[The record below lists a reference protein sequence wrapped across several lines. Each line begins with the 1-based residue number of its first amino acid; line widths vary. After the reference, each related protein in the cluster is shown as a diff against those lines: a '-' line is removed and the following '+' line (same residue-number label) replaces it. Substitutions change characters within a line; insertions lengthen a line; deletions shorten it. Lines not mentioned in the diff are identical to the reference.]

1 MPVRKNLTR
10 HLLARCQKF
19 VTPGSLHSIVCV
31 CVAVTN
37 LRCAKKRRKEVIME
51 KIIVALDAMGGD
63 YAPEQ
68 TVQGAVN
75 AVNSAEE
82 IKVILVGKQ
91 DLIQAELAKYEYNS
105 DSIEVVHAEEIIDM
119 GDVPTAA
126 IKNKK
131 DSSLVVAMRLVRDGK
146 ADAVVSAG
154 STGAILVGGQ
164 LVVGRLKGIKRP
176 PLAPFVP
183 TTKGFSLLIDCG
195 ANVDA
200 RPEHLVQFAQMG
212 SIYFENVMGKKNPTV
227 GLLNI
232 GTEEEKGNQLVKD
245 TKPLLKECKGINYIG
260 SIESREI
267 VRGAADVIVCEAFV
281 GNIVLKF
288 FEGLALTMFDSL
300 KQGLLSSLRTKIGTV
315 LVKPALKGLKKQFDT
330 SSQGGAP
337 LLGLKGLVVKAH
349 GNSTCK
355 EIEIA
360 IKQCVSFKKQG
371 INEKIKESICE

>member
-1 MPVRKNLTR
+1 
-10 HLLARCQKF
+10 
-19 VTPGSLHSIVCV
+19 
-31 CVAVTN
+31 
-37 LRCAKKRRKEVIME
+37 ME
-51 KIIVALDAMGGD
+51 KVVVALDAMGGD

-75 AVNSAEE
+75 AVNSTDE
-82 IKVILVGKQ
+82 IKVILVGKE
-91 DLIQAELAKYEYNS
+91 DMIQTELKKYEY
-105 DSIEVVHAEEIIDM
+105 DTKDIEVVNATEIIDM

-126 IKNKK
+126 IKDKK

-212 SIYFENVMGKKNPTV
+212 SIYYENVMGKKNPTV

-245 TKPLLKECKGINYIG
+245 TKPLLKECKNINYIG
-260 SIESREI
+260 SIEAREI
-267 VRGAADVIVCEAFV
+267 VRGGADVIVCEAFV
-281 GNIVLKF
+281 GNVVLKF

-300 KQGLLSSLRTKIGTV
+300 KQGLMSSLRTKIGML
-315 LVKPALKGLKKQFDT
+315 LVKPALKGLKNQFDT

-349 GNSTCK
+349 GNSSSK

-360 IKQCVSFKKQG
+360 IKQCISFKKQK

>member
-1 MPVRKNLTR
+1 
-10 HLLARCQKF
+10 
-19 VTPGSLHSIVCV
+19 
-31 CVAVTN
+31 
-37 LRCAKKRRKEVIME
+37 ME
-51 KIIVALDAMGGD
+51 KVVVALDAMGGD

-75 AVNSAEE
+75 AVNSTDE
-82 IKVILVGKQ
+82 IKVILVGKE
-91 DLIQAELAKYEYNS
+91 DMIQTELKKYEYNTE
-105 DSIEVVHAEEIIDM
+105 DIEVVNATEIIDM
-119 GDVPTAA
+119 GDVPTVA
-126 IKNKK
+126 IKDKK

-200 RPEHLVQFAQMG
+200 RPEHLLQFAQMG
-212 SIYFENVMGKKNPTV
+212 SIYYENVMGKKNPTV

-245 TKPLLKECKGINYIG
+245 TKLLLKECKNINYIG
-260 SIESREI
+260 SIEAREI
-267 VRGAADVIVCEAFV
+267 VRGGADVIVCEAFV
-281 GNIVLKF
+281 GNVVLKF

-300 KQGLLSSLRTKIGTV
+300 KQGLLSSIRTKIGT
-315 LVKPALKGLKKQFDT
+315 LLIKPALKGLKKQFDT

-349 GNSTCK
+349 GNSGSK

-360 IKQCVSFKKQG
+360 IKQCISFKKQK

>member
-1 MPVRKNLTR
+1 
-10 HLLARCQKF
+10 
-19 VTPGSLHSIVCV
+19 
-31 CVAVTN
+31 
-37 LRCAKKRRKEVIME
+37 ME
-51 KIIVALDAMGGD
+51 KVIVALDAMGGD

-75 AVNSAEE
+75 AVRSSSD
-82 IKVILVGKQ
+82 IKVILVGKEER
-91 DLIQAELAKYEYNS
+91 LKEELYTKCGYSGDA
-105 DSIEVVHAEEIIDM
+105 IEIVNATEIIEM
-119 GDVPTAA
+119 GDVPTTA

-131 DSSLVVAMRLVRDGK
+131 DSSLVVAMKLVRDGK

-164 LVVGRLKGIKRP
+164 LVVGRLRGIKRP

-183 TTKGFSLLIDCG
+183 TTKGFSLLLDCG

-212 SIYFENVMGKKNPTV
+212 SIYYENVMGKKNPTV
-227 GLLNI
+227 GILNI

-245 TKPLLKECKGINYIG
+245 TKPLLEQCGTINYVG

-267 VRGAADVIVCEAFV
+267 VRGAVDVIVCEAFV

-288 FEGLALTMFDSL
+288 FEGLTLTLFDSL
-300 KQGLLSSLRTKIGTV
+300 KQGLMSSLRTKIGTL

-349 GNSTCK
+349 GNSTSK

-360 IKQCVSFKKQG
+360 IKQCVSFKKQK
-371 INEKIKESICE
+371 INEKIKESISE

>member
-1 MPVRKNLTR
+1 
-10 HLLARCQKF
+10 
-19 VTPGSLHSIVCV
+19 
-31 CVAVTN
+31 
-37 LRCAKKRRKEVIME
+37 ME
-51 KIIVALDAMGGD
+51 KVIVALDAMGGD

-68 TVQGAVN
+68 TVKGAVN
-75 AVNSAEE
+75 AINSSKE
-82 IKVILVGKQ
+82 IKVILVGKE
-91 DLIQAELAKYEYNS
+91 DLIQNELSKYEYDKECIDVVNAT
-105 DSIEVVHAEEIIDM
+105 EVIDM
-119 GDVPTAA
+119 GDVPTVA
-126 IKNKK
+126 IKDKK
-131 DSSLVVAMRLVRDGK
+131 DSSLVVAMKLVREGK
-146 ADAVVSAG
+146 ADAVISAG

-164 LVVGRLKGIKRP
+164 VLVGRIKGIKRP
-176 PLAPFVP
+176 PLAPFIP

-212 SIYFENVMGKKNPTV
+212 SVYYENVMGKKNPTV

-245 TKPLLKECKGINYIG
+245 TKPLLSECKNINYIG

-267 VRGAADVIVCEAFV
+267 VKGAADVIVCEAFV

-288 FEGLALTMFDSL
+288 FEGLALTLFDCL
-300 KQGLLSSLRTKIGTV
+300 KQGLMSSLRTKLGT
-315 LVKPALKGLKKQFDT
+315 LMVKPALKGLKKQFDT

-349 GNSTCK
+349 GNSTSK

-360 IKQCVSFKKQG
+360 IKQCISFKKQK
-371 INEKIKESICE
+371 INEKIKESISE

>member
-1 MPVRKNLTR
+1 
-10 HLLARCQKF
+10 
-19 VTPGSLHSIVCV
+19 
-31 CVAVTN
+31 
-37 LRCAKKRRKEVIME
+37 ME
-51 KIIVALDAMGGD
+51 KVVVALDAMGGD

-68 TVQGAVN
+68 TVKGAVN
-75 AVNSAEE
+75 AVNSSDE
-82 IKVILVGKQ
+82 IKVLLVGKEE
-91 DLIQAELAKYEYNS
+91 LIQEELKKYEY
-105 DSIEVVHAEEIIDM
+105 DSRLIDVVNATEIIEM

-126 IKNKK
+126 VKKKK
-131 DSSLVVAMRLVRDGK
+131 DSSLVVAMKLVRDEK

-154 STGAILVGGQ
+154 STGAVLVGGQ

-183 TTKGFSLLIDCG
+183 TTKGFSLLLDCG

-212 SIYFENVMGKKNPTV
+212 SIYFENVIGKKNPTV

-232 GTEEEKGNQLVKD
+232 GTEEEKGNQLVKE
-245 TKPLLKECKGINYIG
+245 THPLLKECKTINYIG

-267 VRGAADVIVCEAFV
+267 VRGAADVIVCEAFA

-288 FEGLALTMFDSL
+288 FEGLALTLFDSL
-300 KQGLLSSLRTKIGTV
+300 KQGLMSSLRTKIGT
-315 LVKPALKGLKKQFDT
+315 LLIKPALKGLKKQFDT

-349 GNSTCK
+349 GNSTEK

-360 IKQCVSFKKQG
+360 IKQCISFKKQK

>member
-1 MPVRKNLTR
+1 
-10 HLLARCQKF
+10 
-19 VTPGSLHSIVCV
+19 
-31 CVAVTN
+31 
-37 LRCAKKRRKEVIME
+37 ME
-51 KIIVALDAMGGD
+51 KVIVALDAMGGD
-63 YAPEQ
+63 HAPAE
-68 TVQGAVN
+68 TVKGAVN
-75 AVNSAEE
+75 AVNSSDE
-82 IKVILVGKQ
+82 IKVILVGRETQIKE
-91 DLIQAELAKYEYNS
+91 ELSKYEYDENE
-105 DSIEVVHAEEIIDM
+105 IEIVNATEIIDM
-119 GDVPTAA
+119 GDVPTSA
-126 IKNKK
+126 IKDKK
-131 DSSLVVAMRLVRDGK
+131 DSSLVVAMKLVREGR

-176 PLAPFVP
+176 PLAPFIP

-200 RPEHLVQFAQMG
+200 RPEHLVQFARMG

-245 TKPLLKECKGINYIG
+245 TKPLLKECSDINYIG

-267 VRGAADVIVCEAFV
+267 VKGAADVIVCEAFV

-288 FEGLALTMFDSL
+288 FEGLALTLFDSL
-300 KQGLLSSLRTKIGTV
+300 KQGLLSSLRTKIGT
-315 LVKPALKGLKKQFDT
+315 LLIKPALKGLKKQFDT

-349 GNSTCK
+349 GNSSAK

-360 IKQCVSFKKQG
+360 IKQCISFKKQK

>member
-1 MPVRKNLTR
+1 M
-10 HLLARCQKF
+10 
-19 VTPGSLHSIVCV
+19 I
-31 CVAVTN
+31 
-37 LRCAKKRRKEVIME
+37 
-51 KIIVALDAMGGD
+51 
-63 YAPEQ
+63 Q
-68 TVQGAVN
+68 T
-75 AVNSAEE
+75 
-82 IKVILVGKQ
+82 
-91 DLIQAELAKYEYNS
+91 ELKKYEY
-105 DSIEVVHAEEIIDM
+105 DTKDIEVVNATEIIDM

-126 IKNKK
+126 IKDKK

-212 SIYFENVMGKKNPTV
+212 SIYYENVMGKKNPTV

-245 TKPLLKECKGINYIG
+245 TKPLLKECKNINYIG
-260 SIESREI
+260 SIEAREI
-267 VRGAADVIVCEAFV
+267 VRGGADVIVCEAFV
-281 GNIVLKF
+281 GNVVLKF

-300 KQGLLSSLRTKIGTV
+300 KQGLMSSLRTKIGML
-315 LVKPALKGLKKQFDT
+315 LVKPALKGLKNQFDT

-349 GNSTCK
+349 GNSSSK

-360 IKQCVSFKKQG
+360 IKQCISFKKQK

>member
-1 MPVRKNLTR
+1 
-10 HLLARCQKF
+10 
-19 VTPGSLHSIVCV
+19 
-31 CVAVTN
+31 
-37 LRCAKKRRKEVIME
+37 ME
-51 KIIVALDAMGGD
+51 KVIVALDAMGGD

-75 AVNSAEE
+75 AVRSSSD
-82 IKVILVGKQ
+82 IKVILVGKEER
-91 DLIQAELAKYEYNS
+91 LKEELYTKCGYSGDA
-105 DSIEVVHAEEIIDM
+105 IEIVNATEIIEM
-119 GDVPTAA
+119 GDVPTSA

-131 DSSLVVAMRLVRDGK
+131 DSSLVVAMKLVRDGK

-164 LVVGRLKGIKRP
+164 LVVGRLRGIKRP

-183 TTKGFSLLIDCG
+183 TTKGFSLLLDCG

-212 SIYFENVMGKKNPTV
+212 SIYYENVMGKKNPTV
-227 GLLNI
+227 GILNI

-245 TKPLLKECKGINYIG
+245 TKPLLEQCGTINYVG

-267 VRGAADVIVCEAFV
+267 VRGAVDVIVCEAFV

-288 FEGLALTMFDSL
+288 FEGLTLTLFDSL
-300 KQGLLSSLRTKIGTV
+300 KQGLMSSLRTKIGTL

-349 GNSTCK
+349 GNSTSK

-360 IKQCVSFKKQG
+360 IKQCVSFKKQKKKK
-371 INEKIKESICE
+371 KIKESISE

>member
-1 MPVRKNLTR
+1 
-10 HLLARCQKF
+10 
-19 VTPGSLHSIVCV
+19 
-31 CVAVTN
+31 
-37 LRCAKKRRKEVIME
+37 ME
-51 KIIVALDAMGGD
+51 KVIVALDAMGGD

-75 AVNSAEE
+75 AVRSSSD
-82 IKVILVGKQ
+82 IKVILVGKEER
-91 DLIQAELAKYEYNS
+91 LKEELYTKCGYSGDA
-105 DSIEVVHAEEIIDM
+105 IEIVNATEIIEM
-119 GDVPTAA
+119 GDVPTSA

-131 DSSLVVAMRLVRDGK
+131 DSSLVVAMKLVRDGK

-164 LVVGRLKGIKRP
+164 LVVGRLRGIKRP

-183 TTKGFSLLIDCG
+183 TTKGFSLLLDCG

-212 SIYFENVMGKKNPTV
+212 SIYYENVMGKKNPTV
-227 GLLNI
+227 GILNI

-245 TKPLLKECKGINYIG
+245 TKPLVEQCGTINYVG

-267 VRGAADVIVCEAFV
+267 VRGAVDVIVCEAFV

-288 FEGLALTMFDSL
+288 FEGLTLTLFDSL
-300 KQGLLSSLRTKIGTV
+300 KQGLMSSLRTKIGTL

-349 GNSTCK
+349 GNSTSK

-360 IKQCVSFKKQG
+360 IKQCVSFKKQK
-371 INEKIKESICE
+371 INEKIKESISE

>member
-1 MPVRKNLTR
+1 
-10 HLLARCQKF
+10 
-19 VTPGSLHSIVCV
+19 
-31 CVAVTN
+31 
-37 LRCAKKRRKEVIME
+37 ME
-51 KIIVALDAMGGD
+51 KVIVALDAMGGD

-75 AVNSAEE
+75 AVRSSSD
-82 IKVILVGKQ
+82 IKVILVGKEER
-91 DLIQAELAKYEYNS
+91 LKEELYTKCGYSGDA
-105 DSIEVVHAEEIIDM
+105 IEIVNATEIIEM
-119 GDVPTAA
+119 GDVPTSA

-131 DSSLVVAMRLVRDGK
+131 DSSLVVAMKLVRDGK
-146 ADAVVSAG
+146 ADAVASAG

-164 LVVGRLKGIKRP
+164 LVVGRLRGIKRP

-183 TTKGFSLLIDCG
+183 TTKGFSLLLDCG

-212 SIYFENVMGKKNPTV
+212 SIYYENVMGKKNPTV
-227 GLLNI
+227 GILNI

-245 TKPLLKECKGINYIG
+245 TKPLLEQCGTINYVG

-267 VRGAADVIVCEAFV
+267 VRGAVDVIVCEAFV

-288 FEGLALTMFDSL
+288 FEGLALTLFDSL
-300 KQGLLSSLRTKIGTV
+300 KQGLMSSLRTKIGTL

-349 GNSTCK
+349 GNSTSK

-360 IKQCVSFKKQG
+360 IKQCVSFKKQK
-371 INEKIKESICE
+371 INEKIKESISE